1 MARVIVIE
9 PREEIAD
16 ALVAALSESQTV
28 ALCEKANLQEQ
39 SLSAIFRRIEK
50 AAIDTVVYS
59 PSMAG
64 SRSLSPNVAQTKTVI
79 THCASTQVRKV
90 ILISSAMIYGASPH
104 NQGLIP
110 ESRVPICLSR
120 SRLARAWMDVETL
133 VAEGF
138 DGAGELTILRPAAT
152 LANDGDY

>member
-16 ALVAALSESQTV
+16 ALVAALTESRTV
-28 ALCEKANLQEQ
+28 DLCERANFQKQ
-39 SLSAIFRRIEK
+39 SLSTVFCRIEK
-50 AAIDTVVYS
+50 AEIDTVVYS
-59 PSMAG
+59 PTRAG
-64 SRSLSPNVAQTKTVI
+64 SRSLSPNVAQAKTVI
-79 THCASTQVRKV
+79 SYCVSTQIRKV

-120 SRLARAWMDVETL
+120 SRLARAWMD
-133 VAEGF
+133 
-138 DGAGELTILRPAAT
+138 
-152 LANDGDY
+152 